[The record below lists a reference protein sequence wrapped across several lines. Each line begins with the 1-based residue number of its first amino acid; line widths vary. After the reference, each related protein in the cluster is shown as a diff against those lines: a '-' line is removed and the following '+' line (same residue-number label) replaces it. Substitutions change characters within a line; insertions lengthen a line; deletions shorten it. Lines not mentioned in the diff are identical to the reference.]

1 MTNFFLI
8 LIISIIFSFWL
19 FDLKFKK
26 GFNLKKRSKKSLTF
40 LIFFIVSLSVGVF
53 VTYNYIGFPNYSEE
67 LLKSNKKNQLK
78 SKEDLKNKIIQTKKN
93 IIFLEKEVLTSPNNS
108 SLLLLL
114 ASNYAIIGDNE
125 SEIQT
130 LSKILKFE
138 NNSTVKSLL
147 AQALLKKNKGI
158 VGLKIKNLTLDV
170 IQNNPKDE
178 GANFILGLYY
188 EQIGDM
194 QTAQKIWSKLLLNLK
209 KDSPFFLLVK
219 KKLSKV
225 ID

>member
-1 MTNFFLI
+1 M
-8 LIISIIFSFWL
+8 
-19 FDLKFKK
+19 
-26 GFNLKKRSKKSLTF
+26 
-40 LIFFIVSLSVGVF
+40 
-53 VTYNYIGFPNYSEE
+53 
-67 LLKSNKKNQLK
+67 
-78 SKEDLKNKIIQTKKN
+78 
-93 IIFLEKEVLTSPNNS
+93 
-108 SLLLLL
+108 
-114 ASNYAIIGDNE
+114 
-125 SEIQT
+125 
-130 LSKILKFE
+130 SKILKFE

-158 VGLKIKNLTLDV
+158 VGLKIKNMTLDV

>member
-1 MTNFFLI
+1 MTYFLI

-19 FDLKFKK
+19 FDLKFKTGLNSK
-26 GFNLKKRSKKSLTF
+26 NISKKSLAF
-40 LIFFIVSLSVGVF
+40 LIFYIASLFVGVF

-67 LLKSNKKNQLK
+67 LLQSNKINKLK
-78 SKEDLKNKIIQTKKN
+78 SKEDLKNKIIQTKEN

-125 SEIQT
+125 SEIET

-147 AQALLKKNKGI
+147 AQALLKKNEGI

-170 IQNNPKDE
+170 IQNNPRDE

-194 QTAQKIWSKLLLNLK
+194 QTAQQIWSKLLINLK

-219 KKLSKV
+219 NKLSKV
-225 ID
+225 IN